1 MQLAT
6 RARTSLTKVR
16 IAFGC
21 AIASVLILVFSVLA
35 IWIMLGQ
42 SGRDIVSWTRDSSE
56 PIDPEDFLVVLFPV
70 EPLVDQPAADDGG
83 ATVDRAVLASL
94 SELNQP
100 TITIFRGDGSSAEV
114 SLKTLTALPPSRGTG
129 MLLDNLNLQIKKWGS
144 ETDWRRVE
152 LEFDQEVPHGKAL
165 TLIVFT
171 KRGDRLKYHYE
182 VGADG
187 EVTPVRSAMRA
198 RFW

>member
-1 MQLAT
+1 MQSAT
-6 RARTSLTKVR
+6 IARTSLTKGR

-21 AIASVLILVFSVLA
+21 AVASALVLVFGVFA
-35 IWIMLGQ
+35 IWNVLGQ

-56 PIDPEDFLVVLFPV
+56 PIDPDDFLAVLFPV
-70 EPLVDQPAADDGG
+70 EPLVDQPAANDGG

-100 TITIFRGDGSSAEV
+100 TITVFREDGSSKEV
-114 SLKTLTALPPSRGTG
+114 NRKTLTALPPSRGTG
-129 MLLDNLNLQIKKWGS
+129 MLLDNLNLQIKTWGS

-152 LEFDQEVPHGKAL
+152 LEFDQEVPRGTAL

-171 KRGDRLKYHYE
+171 KRGDRLKHHYE

-187 EVTPVRSAMRA
+187 EVTPVRSVMRA